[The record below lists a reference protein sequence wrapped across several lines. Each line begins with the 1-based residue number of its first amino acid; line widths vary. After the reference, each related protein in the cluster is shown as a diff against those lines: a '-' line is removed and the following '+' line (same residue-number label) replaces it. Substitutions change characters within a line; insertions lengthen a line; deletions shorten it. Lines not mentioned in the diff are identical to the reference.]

1 MSSTS
6 PTAHRPRTAVLHQ
19 WVGMGDLVWHVPYLR
34 RIAETSSE
42 GRISLIASPTTFAR
56 DLVGHE
62 PWLREVID
70 FDRHPRREE
79 GRVGRHRGIAGL
91 VRMGRELRPM
101 GFKRI
106 VLLTHHTNRSIVANI
121 AGIPERLGYGS
132 NALQRWLLSRGPWI
146 EPYRGPAVKAYKD
159 VSAFAIAQGWATE
172 PIVPSLVV
180 RPDALAI
187 AQHRLA
193 ALSRP
198 LVALAIGSSE
208 PYKQWGATRFAA
220 LATSLVNAGC
230 SVVLLA
236 GPAERALAQAVMNG
250 MAAALR
256 PRVRAITEGTV
267 AETVAT
273 LSLVHVCVGN
283 DTGAANIAAAV
294 GTPTWVILGPRPPLE
309 HDPQT
314 LRAILAPRLED
325 ITPGDVVARVLATL
339 PRSAAVPAREAALP

>member
-1 MSSTS
+1 MSSTH
-6 PTAHRPRTAVLHQ
+6 PAARRPRTAVLHQ

-42 GRISLIASPTTFAR
+42 GQVSLIASPTTFAR

-101 GFKRI
+101 GFERI

-132 NALQRWLLSRGPWI
+132 NGLQRLLLSRGPWI
-146 EPYRGPAVKAYKD
+146 EPYRGPAVKAYQD
-159 VSAFAIAQGWATE
+159 VTAFAIAHGWATE

-180 RPDALAI
+180 RPDALAV
-187 AQHRLA
+187 ARQRLVD
-193 ALSRP
+193 LPRP
-198 LVALAIGSSE
+198 LVALAVGSSE
-208 PYKQWGATRFAA
+208 PYKQWGATRFSA
-220 LATSLVNAGC
+220 LATSLVHAGC
-230 SVVLLA
+230 GVVLLA
-236 GPAERALAQAVMNG
+236 GPAERVLTQTVINSM
-250 MAAALR
+250 AALR
-256 PRVRAITEGTV
+256 PCVRAITHGSV
-267 AETVAT
+267 AETVAA

-314 LRAILAPRLED
+314 LRALVAPRLED
-325 ITPGDVVARVLATL
+325 ISPGDVVAKVLATL
-339 PRSAAVPAREAALP
+339 RRSETVPLREAALT

>member
-1 MSSTS
+1 MSSTH
-6 PTAHRPRTAVLHQ
+6 PAARRPRTAVLHQ

-42 GRISLIASPTTFAR
+42 GQVSLIASPTTFAR

-101 GFKRI
+101 GFERI

-121 AGIPERLGYGS
+121 AGIPERLGYGT
-132 NALQRWLLSRGPWI
+132 NALQRLLLSRGPWI
-146 EPYRGPAVKAYKD
+146 EPYRGPAVKAYQD
-159 VSAFAIAQGWATE
+159 VTAFAIAQGWATE

-180 RPDALAI
+180 RPDALAV
-187 AQHRLA
+187 ARQRLVD
-193 ALSRP
+193 LPRP
-198 LVALAIGSSE
+198 LVALAVGSSE
-208 PYKQWGATRFAA
+208 PYKQWGATRFSA
-220 LATSLVNAGC
+220 LATSLVHAGC
-230 SVVLLA
+230 GVVLLA
-236 GPAERALAQAVMNG
+236 GPAERVLTQTVINS

-256 PRVRAITEGTV
+256 PCVRAITHGSV
-267 AETVAT
+267 AETVAA

-314 LRAILAPRLED
+314 LRALVAPRLED
-325 ITPGDVVARVLATL
+325 ISPGDVVAKVLATL
-339 PRSAAVPAREAALP
+339 RRSETVPLREAALT